1 MRALPSV
8 QHQLAF
14 NFRNTLFGHEDVNI
28 GEGPPL
34 GGREIRQKIGCAFQ
48 QDDSFIDAGQRAQ
61 DALDLPAH
69 GGTLSIGHTQ
79 GGQEVRARPWR
90 NAIHQLLFNDAM
102 SEAGKQVCT
111 PPLPNE
117 EIPLRY

>member
-1 MRALPSV
+1 MNVDACSAFYVAHGRNLVHPLPIVTLVVIIVMRALPSV
-8 QHQLAF
+8 QHQLALD
-14 NFRNTLFGHEDVNI
+14 FRNTLFGYEDIDI

-79 GGQEVRARPWR
+79 GGQEV
-90 NAIHQLLFNDAM
+90 
-102 SEAGKQVCT
+102 
-111 PPLPNE
+111 
-117 EIPLRY
+117 